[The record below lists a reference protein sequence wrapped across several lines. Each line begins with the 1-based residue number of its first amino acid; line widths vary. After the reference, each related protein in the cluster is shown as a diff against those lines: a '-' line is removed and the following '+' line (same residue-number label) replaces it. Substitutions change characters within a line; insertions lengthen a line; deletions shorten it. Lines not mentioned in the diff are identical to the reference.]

1 MQRGFS
7 GKGRRS
13 LQFEKDFF
21 DSRRY
26 NLKEKLVKRH
36 VLEVIKWASKVTD
49 DNLLSGQGKNALDVG
64 CACGYSSKVLETL
77 GYETCA
83 IDLSKWGVK
92 QAKTYANGDFLVCDA
107 QKRLPFKAMSL
118 DLVICFDVL
127 EHLQFPQRAILNML
141 EACQGTLVCTT
152 PNKVVEK
159 PVRKITRD
167 FDETHINVKSP
178 SEWEKTIQGKT
189 EYKLLKVETY
199 LDLTARLANRRVFF
213 KSLKLPEFG
222 LTVRI
227 LVKK

>member
-1 MQRGFS
+1 
-7 GKGRRS
+7 

-26 NLKEKLVKRH
+26 TLKEKIVKRH
-36 VLEVIKWASKVTD
+36 VLEVIKWASKVTG

-64 CACGYSSKVLETL
+64 CACGYSSNVLETL

-92 QAKTYANGDFLVCDA
+92 QAKSYANGDFLICDA
-107 QKRLPFKAMSL
+107 ETSLPFKAVSF
-118 DLVICFDVL
+118 DLIICFDVL
-127 EHLQFPQRAILNML
+127 EHLQSPQRAILNML

-152 PNKVVEK
+152 PNRFVEK

-178 SEWEKTIQGKT
+178 SEWKKTIQGKT
-189 EYKLLKVETY
+189 DYKLLKVETY
-199 LDLTARLANRRVFF
+199 LDLTARLVNSRVFF
-213 KSLKLPEFG
+213 KSLKLPAFG

>member
-1 MQRGFS
+1 MQRGSS

-26 NLKEKLVKRH
+26 TLKEKIVKRH
-36 VLEVIKWASKVTD
+36 VLEVIKWASKVTE

-77 GYETCA
+77 RYETCA
-83 IDLSKWGVK
+83 IDLSKWDVK
-92 QAKTYANGDFLVCDA
+92 QENSYANGDFLVCDA
-107 QKRLPFKAMSL
+107 QTSLPSEPVSF
-118 DLVICFDVL
+118 DLIICFDVL
-127 EHLQFPQRAILNML
+127 EHLKFPQKAILNML

-178 SEWEKTIQGKT
+178 SEWEKIIQGKT
-189 EYKLLKVETY
+189 DYNLLKVETF
-199 LDLTARLANRRVFF
+199 LDLAARLTNSRVFF

>member
-1 MQRGFS
+1 M
-7 GKGRRS
+7 
-13 LQFEKDFF
+13 QFEKDFF

-26 NLKEKLVKRH
+26 TLKEKLVKRH
-36 VLEVIKWASKVTD
+36 VLEVIKWASKVAD
-49 DNLLSGQGKNALDVG
+49 ENLLTGQGKNALDVG

-92 QAKTYANGDFLVCDA
+92 QAKSYANGDWLVCDA
-107 QKRLPFKAMSL
+107 QTSLPFKGKSF
-118 DLVICFDVL
+118 DLIICFDVL

-152 PNKVVEK
+152 PNRVVEK
-159 PVRKITRD
+159 TVRKITRD

-178 SEWEKTIQGKT
+178 SEWEKTFQGKT
-189 EYKLLKVETY
+189 DYKLLKVETY

>member
-1 MQRGFS
+1 M
-7 GKGRRS
+7 
-13 LQFEKDFF
+13 QFEKDFF

-36 VLEVIKWASKVTD
+36 VLEVVKWASKVTD
-49 DNLLSGQGKNALDVG
+49 DNLMSGQGKKALDVG
-64 CACGYSSKVLETL
+64 CAFGYSSKVLETL

-83 IDLSKWGVK
+83 IDLSKWGAK
-92 QAKTYANGDFLVCDA
+92 QAKSYNNGDFLVCDA
-107 QKRLPFKAMSL
+107 QTILPFKAMSF
-118 DLVICFDVL
+118 DLIICFDVL
-127 EHLQFPQRAILNML
+127 QHLQSPQRAILNML
-141 EACQGTLVCTT
+141 EACHGTLVCTT
-152 PNKVVEK
+152 PNRAVEK

-178 SEWEKTIQGKT
+178 SEWKKAIEGKT
-189 EYKLLKVETY
+189 DYKLLKAETY
-199 LDLTARLANRRVFF
+199 LDLTARLAKKRVFF

>member
-1 MQRGFS
+1 M
-7 GKGRRS
+7 
-13 LQFEKDFF
+13 
-21 DSRRY
+21 
-26 NLKEKLVKRH
+26 
-36 VLEVIKWASKVTD
+36 
-49 DNLLSGQGKNALDVG
+49 G
-64 CACGYSSKVLETL
+64 CACGYSSNVLETL

-92 QAKTYANGDFLVCDA
+92 QAKSYANGDFLICDA
-107 QKRLPFKAMSL
+107 ETSLPFKAVSF
-118 DLVICFDVL
+118 DLIICFDVL
-127 EHLQFPQRAILNML
+127 EHLQSPQRAILNML

-152 PNKVVEK
+152 PNRFVEK

-178 SEWEKTIQGKT
+178 SEWKKTIQGKT
-189 EYKLLKVETY
+189 DYKLLKVETY

>member
-1 MQRGFS
+1 M
-7 GKGRRS
+7 
-13 LQFEKDFF
+13 QFEKDFF

-36 VLEVIKWASKVTD
+36 VLEVIKWASKITY
-49 DNLLSGQGKNALDVG
+49 DNLFSGQGKSALDVG

-92 QAKTYANGDFLVCDA
+92 QAKSYTNGNFLVCDA
-107 QKRLPFKAMSL
+107 QTSLPFKAMSF
-118 DLVICFDVL
+118 DLIICFDVL

-141 EACQGTLVCTT
+141 EACHGTLVCTT
-152 PNKVVEK
+152 PNRAVEK

-178 SEWEKTIQGKT
+178 SEWKKAIEGKT
-189 EYKLLKVETY
+189 DYKLLKAETY
-199 LDLTARLANRRVFF
+199 LDLTARLANKRVFF